1 MDDRIELWLVR
12 HGETTYSAGRR
23 LAGQSDP
30 PLTEN
35 GRAEARALRS
45 VLDGGRFDS
54 VWSSDLVRTLTTAR
68 LAWGEPR
75 SDRRLR
81 EVDFGD
87 LEGCSYDQVDHEFA
101 EVFSK
106 FRDFRIPG
114 GESYRDL
121 SERVFAFVAELPPG
135 RHLLFVH
142 GGVIRVLTQ
151 DLGVDRFVPT
161 GSVVGLDW
169 SARRLLFVHEP
180 EASESLATSGPDAPD
195 AL

>member
-1 MDDRIELWLVR
+1 MD
-12 HGETTYSAGRR
+12 S
-23 LAGQSDP
+23 
-30 PLTEN
+30 
-35 GRAEARALRS
+35 
-45 VLDGGRFDS
+45 
-54 VWSSDLVRTLTTAR
+54 
-68 LAWGEPR
+68 
-75 SDRRLR
+75 
-81 EVDFGD
+81 
-87 LEGCSYDQVDHEFA
+87 QVDHEFA
-101 EVFSK
+101 EVVSK
-106 FRDFRIPG
+106 VRDFRIPG